1 MSSIAKRKR
10 TISIEEKSKRKKDAK
25 TSYNLGRITI
35 GSEVVRWRDFQRQHK
50 FRSNEETAR
59 FLLDHISSCGK
70 KVEQKATTS
79 TPFKTRLSVFEPP
92 VSGISSISSEAESVT
107 TITAT
112 EGKSS
117 SDDQT
122 TMTAPG
128 PDISHAGGTE
138 VAATCTTVPSVRK
151 KGHGILSNPKF
162 ASFTE
167 PFNDRKQNWSL
178 INSLSMDVTNIEDED
193 EDEDDS
199 DYEPSFSFEAVL
211 PDDVNQNYEEAAF
224 EEEAFGKDGCDDDAD
239 AEEESA
245 DDDPCPGIQRLKT
258 EADSVHLIG
267 SAVCFAYVSAILSL
281 TRIKVMSCSLTGC
294 TDPTN
299 ICVTDYI
306 IGSALYLK
314 WVCGGSHILNRWCA
328 QPVLNRRLHG
338 DGRNDSPGHSA
349 QYCSYTMMEYDS
361 KKILTLRT
369 LDKRSTDRKSTN
381 MEKVGFEQALQEL
394 TDNNIAVEEVVT
406 DAHLGIGSIMNK
418 KYPEIKHSHYIWH
431 AAKKLAKRLGKI
443 VKKKANQI

>member
-1 MSSIAKRKR
+1 MIQLVLR
-10 TISIEEKSKRKKDAK
+10 
-25 TSYNLGRITI
+25 
-35 GSEVVRWRDFQRQHK
+35 
-50 FRSNEETAR
+50 
-59 FLLDHISSCGK
+59 
-70 KVEQKATTS
+70 
-79 TPFKTRLSVFEPP
+79 
-92 VSGISSISSEAESVT
+92 VT

-167 PFNDRKQNWSL
+167 PFN
-178 INSLSMDVTNIEDED
+178 LSMDVTNIEDED

-314 WVCGGSHILNRWCA
+314 WVI
-328 QPVLNRRLHG
+328 
-338 DGRNDSPGHSA
+338 
-349 QYCSYTMMEYDS
+349 
-361 KKILTLRT
+361 
-369 LDKRSTDRKSTN
+369 
-381 MEKVGFEQALQEL
+381 
-394 TDNNIAVEEVVT
+394 
-406 DAHLGIGSIMNK
+406 
-418 KYPEIKHSHYIWH
+418 
-431 AAKKLAKRLGKI
+431 
-443 VKKKANQI
+443 

>member
-1 MSSIAKRKR
+1 MASIAKRKR
-10 TISIEEKSKRKKDAK
+10 TLSIEEKSKRRKDAK

-79 TPFKTRLSVFEPP
+79 TPFKTRPSVFEPP

-117 SDDQT
+117 SDYET

-128 PDISHAGGTE
+128 TDISHAGGTE
-138 VAATCTTVPSVRK
+138 VIGTCTTVPSVRK
-151 KGHGILSNPKF
+151 KGHGITSNPKF
-162 ASFTE
+162 ASFTD
-167 PFNDRKQNWSL
+167 PFN
-178 INSLSMDVTNIEDED
+178 LSIDVTNIEDED
-193 EDEDDS
+193 EDENDS

-211 PDDVNQNYEEAAF
+211 PDAVNQNYEEAAF

-281 TRIKVMSCSLTGC
+281 ARIKVMSCSVTGC

-299 ICVTDYI
+299 ICVTDYF

-314 WVCGGSHILNRWCA
+314 WVR
-328 QPVLNRRLHG
+328 
-338 DGRNDSPGHSA
+338 
-349 QYCSYTMMEYDS
+349 
-361 KKILTLRT
+361 
-369 LDKRSTDRKSTN
+369 
-381 MEKVGFEQALQEL
+381 
-394 TDNNIAVEEVVT
+394 
-406 DAHLGIGSIMNK
+406 
-418 KYPEIKHSHYIWH
+418 
-431 AAKKLAKRLGKI
+431 
-443 VKKKANQI
+443 

>member
-25 TSYNLGRITI
+25 TSYNLGSITI

-167 PFNDRKQNWSL
+167 PFN
-178 INSLSMDVTNIEDED
+178 LSMDVTNIEDED

-258 EADSVHLIG
+258 EADSVHLI
-267 SAVCFAYVSAILSL
+267 
-281 TRIKVMSCSLTGC
+281 
-294 TDPTN
+294 
-299 ICVTDYI
+299 
-306 IGSALYLK
+306 
-314 WVCGGSHILNRWCA
+314 
-328 QPVLNRRLHG
+328 G